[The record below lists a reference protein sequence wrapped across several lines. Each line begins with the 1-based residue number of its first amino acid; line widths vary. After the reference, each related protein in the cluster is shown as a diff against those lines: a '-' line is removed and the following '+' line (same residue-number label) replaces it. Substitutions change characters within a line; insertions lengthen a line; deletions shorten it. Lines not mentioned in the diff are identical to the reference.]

1 MGDVSVLVLSGV
13 WQSRRLT
20 SPLRGRGEP
29 KLFIVPAD
37 AGVANMT
44 KRALGAELLVS
55 AIQLLPFSSTLL
67 PAQNP
72 TSKLWGET
80 EGRSTEALHPGNFRP
95 LHVFS
100 PKRASCWDRPLP
112 LRSSW
117 YS

>member
-29 KLFIVPAD
+29 KLFIVPTD

-67 PAQNP
+67 PAQNFEYNEELNEDDFQ
-72 TSKLWGET
+72 SDKKDQDAMET
-80 EGRSTEALHPGNFRP
+80 DAMIKKKANLQSF
-95 LHVFS
+95 
-100 PKRASCWDRPLP
+100 
-112 LRSSW
+112 
-117 YS
+117 